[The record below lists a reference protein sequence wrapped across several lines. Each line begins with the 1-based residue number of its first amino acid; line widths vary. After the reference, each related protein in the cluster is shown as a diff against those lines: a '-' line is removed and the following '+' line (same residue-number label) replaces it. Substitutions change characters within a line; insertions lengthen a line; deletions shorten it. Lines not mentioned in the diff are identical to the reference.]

1 VDSLLN
7 EQHAPVVCD
16 NDSTSA
22 LTKYGL
28 VTVSD
33 LLQLSTVEGRLLVVG
48 NFDSS
53 VPTAVGTSISASAVS
68 PSTVAALEIVGT
80 VRPGVTVR
88 VDRGS
93 VTVSSE
99 HSISATTPWEY
110 RVNKEGRIRLMDDRA
125 GATITT
131 DHGIADHALRTC
143 RSLMEY
149 SQRLWHLTGDNP
161 VHFVPVIEDGGVA
174 VDVTLEVTKM
184 DDSDVAVFSIDA
196 NVVFGSKTR
205 SLEINN
211 RLGAKMIIVNV
222 GGIGGGVAGQ
232 TLQLT
237 ADLRGSWLRSK
248 LGQSRTLWNIYDP
261 AEENSTSIDLQTK
274 VFKGAL
280 LAPFSDVRTS
290 ASIHGS
296 VVAKTLAS
304 TDDVKLPTLDFSFCI
319 ENGATNK

>member
-1 VDSLLN
+1 VDSPLN
-7 EQHAPVVCD
+7 EQHASVVCD

-22 LTKYGL
+22 LAKYGL

-53 VPTAVGTSISASAVS
+53 VPTAVGTSISASAV
-68 PSTVAALEIVGT
+68 TVAALEIVGT

-131 DHGIADHALRTC
+131 DHGIADHALRVC

-161 VHFVPVIEDGGVA
+161 VHIVPVIEEGDLA
-174 VDVTLEVTKM
+174 VDVTFDVTKM
-184 DDSDVAVFSIDA
+184 DDSHIAVFSIDA
-196 NVVFGSKTR
+196 KVVFGPKTR

-222 GGIGGGVAGQ
+222 GGIGDDDLASQ
-232 TLQLT
+232 TFQLS
-237 ADLRGSWLRSK
+237 ADLRGSWLSSK
-248 LGQSRTLWNIYDP
+248 LGQSRTVWNIYDP
-261 AEENSTSIDLQTK
+261 AEENSTTTIDLQTK

-280 LAPFSDVRTS
+280 LAPFSDVRTY

-296 VVAKTLAS
+296 VVAKTFTS
-304 TDDVKLPTLDFSFCI
+304 TDDVKLPTLDFSFCM